1 MFNVPDRIVYNTFF
15 IYLILNLTKNMY
27 SFKTI
32 LIWEELRKQLR
43 VHTEYLIVMLIN
55 DIAFWGVKYIPVHLI
70 IGITF
75 TFFNI
80 LIIKIIRRQFISILE
95 KRLLIIGVG
104 NTARELTKIIGE
116 NNFTM
121 YNLRGYISANNL
133 LGVHQE
139 VCIDRD
145 KILGT
150 YEEIEQVIS
159 DKRINEVIIAMPLAD
174 NKQML
179 EIINKLDGKVRNI
192 KFIPQLNGVYTFNSK
207 IEDYDGLMLVSTY
220 NGMNRQINRFLKRGF
235 DICAGIAGC
244 LVLGI
249 LYIIYAPK
257 IKKDGGKAIFYHTR
271 IGKDLKPF
279 KMYKFRSMYVDA
291 EDRFLKRGF
300 DICAGIAGCLV
311 LGILYIIYAPKIKKD
326 GGKAIFYHT
335 RIGKDLKPFKMYKFR
350 SMYVDAE
357 DRLQEMLAKDEKIR
371 EEFYK
376 NFKLKDDPR
385 ITEVGK
391 FLRESSLDEFPQFL
405 NVLKGDMSFVGPR
418 PIVQKE
424 VDMYYGEE
432 TSKKIFMVKPGITGM
447 WQANGRSDVEDYN
460 ERIALDLYY
469 IRNWSLWLDI
479 IITIKTI
486 KNVISKKGAY

>member
-1 MFNVPDRIVYNTFF
+1 MKRQSVKILMIILQFIFYFGVNKLFNVPDRIVYNTFF

-32 LIWEELRKQLR
+32 LIWEELRKQFR

-80 LIIKIIRRQFISILE
+80 LIIKFIRRQFIELLE

-139 VCIDRD
+139 VCIDKD

-174 NKQML
+174 NHQML

-192 KFIPQLNGVYTFNSK
+192 KFTPELNGVYTFNSE

-220 NGMNRQINRFLKRGF
+220 NGMNRQINRFLKRSF
-235 DICAGIAGC
+235 DICTGVVGC

-249 LYIIYAPK
+249 LYLIYAPK

-291 EDRFLKRGF
+291 E
-300 DICAGIAGCLV
+300 
-311 LGILYIIYAPKIKKD
+311 
-326 GGKAIFYHT
+326 
-335 RIGKDLKPFKMYKFR
+335 
-350 SMYVDAE
+350 E
-357 DRLQEMLAKDEKIR
+357 RLQDMLAKDEKIR

>member
-1 MFNVPDRIVYNTFF
+1 MKRQSVKILMIILQFIFYFGVNKLFNVPDRIVYNTFF

-80 LIIKIIRRQFISILE
+80 LIIKIIRKQFVSLLE

-139 VCIDRD
+139 VCIDKD

-159 DKRINEVIIAMPLAD
+159 DKGINEVIIAMPLAD

-235 DICAGIAGC
+235 DICAGMAGC

-249 LYIIYAPK
+249 LYLIYAPK

-291 EDRFLKRGF
+291 E
-300 DICAGIAGCLV
+300 
-311 LGILYIIYAPKIKKD
+311 
-326 GGKAIFYHT
+326 
-335 RIGKDLKPFKMYKFR
+335 
-350 SMYVDAE
+350 E
-357 DRLQEMLAKDEKIR
+357 RLQEMLAKDEKIR

-391 FLRESSLDEFPQFL
+391 FLRESSLDEFPQFI

-424 VDMYYGEE
+424 VEMYYGEK

-486 KNVISKKGAY
+486 KSLLDKRGAY

>member
-1 MFNVPDRIVYNTFF
+1 LKRQSVKILMIILQFIFYFGVNKLFNVPDRIVYNTFF

-80 LIIKIIRRQFISILE
+80 LIIKIIRKQFVSLLE

-139 VCIDRD
+139 VCIDKD

-159 DKRINEVIIAMPLAD
+159 DKGINEVIIAMPLAD

-235 DICAGIAGC
+235 DICAGMAGC

-249 LYIIYAPK
+249 LYLIYAPK

-291 EDRFLKRGF
+291 E
-300 DICAGIAGCLV
+300 
-311 LGILYIIYAPKIKKD
+311 
-326 GGKAIFYHT
+326 
-335 RIGKDLKPFKMYKFR
+335 
-350 SMYVDAE
+350 E
-357 DRLQEMLAKDEKIR
+357 RLQEMLAKDEKIR

-391 FLRESSLDEFPQFL
+391 FLRESSLDEFPQFI

-424 VDMYYGEE
+424 VEMYYGEK

-486 KNVISKKGAY
+486 KSLLDKRGAY